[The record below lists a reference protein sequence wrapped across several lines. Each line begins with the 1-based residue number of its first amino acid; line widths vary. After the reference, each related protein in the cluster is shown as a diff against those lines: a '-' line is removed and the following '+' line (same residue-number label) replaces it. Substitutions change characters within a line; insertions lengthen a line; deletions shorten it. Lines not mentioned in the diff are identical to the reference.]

1 MAGLPFIIVTL
12 VVAGLVAWAGDVL
25 GRKLGRRR
33 ISLFGLRPR
42 RTALLIAVLTGMIIT
57 GGTILASFLASEN
70 IRQMLLEGTQIIE
83 QREQAYQER
92 DQANE
97 LRDEALLALDAVRTE
112 LFEVT
117 ADKDR
122 ELERRQIELDQ
133 LNIQLSSVME
143 ELDVRA
149 AALEDLTEEVSHLEE
164 EREENQILI
173 EEGLAQIDD
182 LEFAVDSL
190 FTAIGTLNAQISEKE
205 QLLSGLENRIA
216 ELNNEIVNLEWDIVA
231 MQQGEVKVIEGQQL
245 GVVLINTDLDQATI
259 YELLQGWVLSIP
271 DTFRDS
277 ETGEA
282 VLEDNP
288 IIEIS
293 NEEYYRALQEIRA
306 IPAQRAAVIAYS
318 TSNIFEDE
326 AITIRIDITGYYKI
340 FPTGVVIYSENF
352 EAPQDTIE
360 PYRATIAG
368 FLAEAGAYLI
378 DERNFIPVS
387 SGKVIQLTIDDV
399 IDLAEILSDVGFPA
413 EIRMTALRDIYNTN
427 FLLYG
432 DHFTVEIIPGTSDQP
447 E

>member
-42 RTALLIAVLTGMIIT
+42 RTALLIAVLTGMLIT

-70 IRQMLLEGTQIIE
+70 IRQMLLEGTRIIE
-83 QREQAYQER
+83 QRDQAYQER
-92 DQANE
+92 DTANE
-97 LRDEALLALDAVRTE
+97 LRDEAYLALDAVRTE
-112 LFEVT
+112 LYEVT
-117 ADKDR
+117 AAKDE
-122 ELERRQIELDQ
+122 ELERSQAELDL
-133 LNIQLSSVME
+133 LNIQLSSVMD
-143 ELDVRA
+143 ELDVRS
-149 AALEDLTEEVSHLEE
+149 AALDDLTEEVSQLEE

-190 FTAIGTLNAQISEKE
+190 FTTISTLNAQISEKE
-205 QLLSGLENRIA
+205 IRLSELEDRIA
-216 ELNNEIVNLEWDIVA
+216 ELNIEIVNLEWDIVA
-231 MQQGEVKVIEGQQL
+231 MQMGEVKVIEGQQL
-245 GVVLINTDLDQATI
+245 GVVLINTNLDQATI
-259 YELLQGWVLSIP
+259 YELLQGWIRAIP
-271 DTFRDS
+271 DTFHDP
-277 ETGEA
+277 ETGEV

-306 IPAQRAAVIAYS
+306 IPASRAAVIAYS

-326 AITIRIDITGYYKI
+326 AITIRIEITGYYKV
-340 FPTGVVIYSENF
+340 FPAGVVIYSKNF
-352 EAPQDTIE
+352 DAPQDTFE

-368 FLAEAGAYLI
+368 FFAEAGGYLV
-378 DERNFIPVS
+378 DERNFIPVG
-387 SGKVIQLTIDDV
+387 SGDIIQLTIDDV
-399 IDLAEILSDVGFPA
+399 IDLSEILSDVDFPA
-413 EIRMTALRDIYNTN
+413 EIRMIALRDIYNTN

-432 DHFTVEIIPGTSDQP
+432 DHFTVEIIPGTSDEP
-447 E
+447 G